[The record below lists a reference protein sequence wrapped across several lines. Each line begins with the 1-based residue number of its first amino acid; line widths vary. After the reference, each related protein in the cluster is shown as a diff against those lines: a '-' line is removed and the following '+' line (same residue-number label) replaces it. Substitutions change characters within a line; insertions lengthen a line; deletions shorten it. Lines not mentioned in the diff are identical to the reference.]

1 MKKFAFHKLLSSFR
15 AANRPVIYHLSFI
28 ICYLSFNLSAYA
40 QSIGSW
46 QIYPAYS
53 VCTQAIP
60 ANNRIYALME
70 SKLMAYDTEDNSLTT
85 FDWMRQLNDV
95 SIAFIHYSEEAHRL
109 ILVYDNG
116 NIDLLSTVDDDDVIN
131 LAQLKN
137 STLQNKFIN
146 NVQMQGTTAYVCT
159 GFGIVVV
166 DLERAIIK
174 ETYDIGLN
182 VLSCAANATTLYA
195 GTSTGLW
202 TGQLAD
208 NLKDKAMWQQVND
221 NFKAQHMEFF
231 DGRIWVQVGGTLFV
245 SSDDGARFTTA
256 IPNVGQ
262 SFIFMNQS
270 DGELILGNQRHI
282 FIYDS
287 ADSQRHYTGTY
298 SWNTITYYNKVY
310 WASDA
315 YEGLQGYSLDS
326 DGTFTP
332 TTKSLHA
339 ASPLHDYSLHLRYA
353 GDRLLIAGG
362 HPNYSPTSRPGT
374 AIILEPDGTWNNFD
388 YTSAATLF
396 PSERYLDVTNIVQDP
411 NDPNHHYVGTARSG
425 IYEFRDSKCVGH
437 LGLENAPFH
446 SILPNNSNPQWFVV
460 ADGLTYDSAGNLW
473 VLNCTEGD
481 QDTTIRV
488 MQPNGTWIG
497 IPCPEVKAASTLDR
511 IFFDSQGRTWINSRR
526 MSARGIFMLDT
537 NGTLE
542 RTSDDRRQLRSSIT
556 NQDGTSYN
564 PDEFYCFAEDIDG
577 QIWFGTNLGPF
588 VINDPDDFRA
598 ADFRFEQVKV
608 SRNDGSGL
616 ADYLLSG
623 IPILSIAIDGG
634 QRKWFGS
641 SGSGVYLIS
650 ADSQEELLHFTTDN
664 SPLPSDNVFDIAIDG
679 TTGRVFFATDKGLCS
694 YLSDAT
700 DPADDLE
707 DDNIYAFPNPV
718 DPDYRGPITVRG
730 LTRDAEV
737 KITSSTGQLIW
748 QGTSNGG
755 SFTWNGCDQRGRRV
769 ASGIYNVIAAT
780 SDGNKAV
787 ITRIAFIR

>member
-1 MKKFAFHKLLSSFR
+1 M
-15 AANRPVIYHLSFI
+15 
-28 ICYLSFNLSAYA
+28 
-40 QSIGSW
+40 
-46 QIYPAYS
+46 
-53 VCTQAIP
+53 
-60 ANNRIYALME
+60 
-70 SKLMAYDTEDNSLTT
+70 
-85 FDWMRQLNDV
+85 
-95 SIAFIHYSEEAHRL
+95 
-109 ILVYDNG
+109 YDNG

-245 SSDDGARFTTA
+245 TSDDGARFTTA

-315 YEGLQGYSLDS
+315 YEGLQGYSLDG

-623 IPILSIAIDGG
+623 IPILSTAIDGG

-707 DDNIYAFPNPV
+707 DDDIYAFPNPV

-748 QGTSNGG
+748 LGTSNGG